1 MDDKNKKLI
10 LFGGI
15 ILVLILL
22 FVGIFLL
29 LRNKQDSNQN
39 GSTTGT
45 IQLEYWGLWE
55 PTSVI
60 QSLIEEYE
68 SENTNV
74 KIVYS
79 QKTSTGYENRLITR
93 LQQSSSSTEPAPDIF
108 RIHNTWIPK
117 YYKYLYALP
126 SSVMTEQQYS
136 QIFYPT
142 AVEDLTAKDG
152 NIYAMPLE
160 IDGLMIFYN
169 KQILAQEGVTKPP
182 SDWDSLIELAQSLT
196 KKDASGKITQ
206 AGLAIGTSRN
216 ILHSA
221 EIFSALLLQ
230 EGVSIIDETRTKVTL
245 STSKVESI
253 LNTYTNFASGNT
265 AVWSPDLKNDL
276 EMFFEGKLAMMI
288 APSWRVFDIITASPS
303 TEFDTAPLPQLAANQ
318 DPVYFSTYWAEAVNK
333 TSEHPEEAWKFI
345 KFLIQKESQMEMYS
359 NASKIRAFGEPY
371 SLMELKSEMVDK
383 KYVSAIAEMAPYM
396 KSWQMGDESFVKTAI
411 NDAITA
417 VVENGT
423 NSNTAL
429 REAEKDIN
437 DQLAQTNQ

>member
-10 LFGGI
+10 LWGGI

-29 LRNKQDSNQN
+29 LRNKQSSNQD
-39 GSTTGT
+39 GDTAGVV
-45 IQLEYWGLWE
+45 QLEYWGLWE

-68 SENTNV
+68 AENTNV
-74 KIVYS
+74 KIIYS

-108 RIHNTWIPK
+108 RIHNTWMPK

-126 SSVMTEQQYS
+126 ASIMTEQQYS

-142 AVEDLTAKDG
+142 AVEDFTAKDG
-152 NIYAMPLE
+152 NIYAIPLE

-169 KQILAQEGVTKPP
+169 KQILAQEGATKPP
-182 SDWDSLIELAQSLT
+182 ADWDSLIELAQSLT
-196 KKDASGKITQ
+196 KKDSSGKITQ

-221 EIFSALLLQ
+221 EIFSSLLLQ
-230 EGVSIIDETRTKVTL
+230 EGVSIIDETRTTVTL
-245 STSKVESI
+245 STSKVASI
-253 LNTYTNFASGNT
+253 LNTYTSFASGNT

-288 APSWRVFDIITASPS
+288 APSWRAFDIITASPS

-333 TSEHPEEAWKFI
+333 TSKHPEEAWKFI
-345 KFLIQKESQMEMYS
+345 KFLIQKESQMGMYS

-371 SLMELKSEMVDK
+371 SLTELKSEMVGK

-411 NDAITA
+411 NEAITA

-429 REAEKDIN
+429 REAEEDIN